1 MPPRCWLRR
10 RSLRFLLDE
19 CMPVYIRTLLR
30 ERGHEVFDPREM
42 GMRGADD
49 ESLLEIAA
57 RERQIIVTR
66 DLDFN
71 LISLKR
77 LRPAGVILVRYP
89 ETLGP
94 RTVTRLF
101 EAFINTGG
109 LERALGNIVVL
120 TPGRARFRPF

>member
-1 MPPRCWLRR
+1 M
-10 RSLRFLLDE
+10 RFLLDE